1 MRLGGGRAIQLRHRG
16 ESIERCDQTSYPRV
30 HVGANL
36 IRSVHSLK
44 RLMAVTSTIS
54 RGSLD
59 SVKAVFCEK
68 LEGPDAL
75 VMREVAEPSPPG
87 PNEIK
92 VAIEARGVSFTDVLM
107 SKGEYQVQPTL
118 PFVIGGEGAGRVIE
132 IGNDVNNIAVGDA
145 VLVGAGCVEQVVVE
159 AQRATVIPEGTDL
172 ESAASFRSN
181 YVTAFYAMQRGRLT
195 PGETLLVHGAAGG
208 VGLAA
213 VDVGKLMGATVIATA
228 GSDDKLAVVGELGAD
243 HLINYSSGFRDEVKE
258 LTGGKGAD
266 VIYDPVGGDVFDESM
281 RCIAPFGRILIVGFT
296 GGRPALAKTNHLLIK
311 DAELIGFTIGG
322 LARNDPVWA
331 RRNQEVLMQWLAS
344 GRIHPYISH
353 RLPLE
358 RTAEALNLITNRKVI
373 GKAIIVN
380 G

>member
-1 MRLGGGRAIQLRHRG
+1 MAN
-16 ESIERCDQTSYPRV
+16 TRV
-30 HVGANL
+30 
-36 IRSVHSLK
+36 SLK
-44 RLMAVTSTIS
+44 SM
-54 RGSLD
+54 
-59 SVKAVFCEK
+59 KAVFCEK

-75 VMREVAEPSPPG
+75 VVREVAEPGRPG
-87 PNEIK
+87 PEEIK

-118 PFVIGGEGAGRVIE
+118 PFIIGGEGAGRVIE
-132 IGNDVNNIAVGDA
+132 LGDKVSSFSVGDA
-145 VLVGAGCVEQVVVE
+145 VLVSSGCVEQTVVE
-159 AQRATVIPEGTDL
+159 AQRATIIPKGTDL
-172 ESAASFRSN
+172 ELAASFRSN
-181 YVTAFYAMQRGRLT
+181 YATAFYAMQRGRLT

-228 GSDDKLAVVGELGAD
+228 GNDDKLEVVGEVGAD
-243 HLINYSSGFRDEVKE
+243 HLINYSDGFREEVKE

-281 RCIAPFGRILIVGFT
+281 RCIAPFGRILIVGCT

-322 LARNDPVWA
+322 LAHNDPAWSQ
-331 RRNQEVLMQWLAS
+331 RNQAILMQWLAS
-344 GRIHPYISH
+344 GRINPYISH

-358 RTAEALNLITNRKVI
+358 RTAEALDLITKRKVI

>member
-1 MRLGGGRAIQLRHRG
+1 M
-16 ESIERCDQTSYPRV
+16 
-30 HVGANL
+30 
-36 IRSVHSLK
+36 
-44 RLMAVTSTIS
+44 
-54 RGSLD
+54 
-59 SVKAVFCEK
+59 KAVFCEK

-75 VMREVAEPSPPG
+75 VVREVAEPGRPG
-87 PNEIK
+87 PEEIK

-118 PFVIGGEGAGRVIE
+118 PFIIGGEGAGRVIE
-132 IGNDVNNIAVGDA
+132 IGDKVSSFSVGDA
-145 VLVGAGCVEQVVVE
+145 VLVSSGCVEQTVVE
-159 AQRATVIPEGTDL
+159 AQRATIIPKGTDL
-172 ESAASFRSN
+172 ELAASFRSN
-181 YVTAFYAMQRGRLT
+181 YATAFYAMQRGRLT

-213 VDVGKLMGATVIATA
+213 VDGGKLMGATVIATA
-228 GSDDKLAVVGELGAD
+228 GNDDKLEVVGEVGAD
-243 HLINYSSGFRDEVKE
+243 HLINYSDGFREEVKE

-322 LARNDPVWA
+322 LAHNDPAWSQ
-331 RRNQEVLMQWLAS
+331 RNQAILMQWLAS
-344 GRIHPYISH
+344 GRINPYISH

-358 RTAEALNLITNRKVI
+358 RTAEALDLITKRKVI